1 MLSYMPVVFIDF
13 LNSEKYKTTRHEFNK
28 LIQNQLK
35 LVELVATTL
44 KRKILRL
51 VCIFLNS
58 E

>member
-13 LNSEKYKTTRHEFNK
+13 LNSEKYITTRHEFNK

-51 VCIFLNS
+51 V
-58 E
+58 

>member
-13 LNSEKYKTTRHEFNK
+13 LNSEKYITTRHEFNK